1 MNELIYF
8 TSMDLMIR
16 VTHAKAANALHYVS
30 HREMKHKEKILAE
43 KYMKAKMLSIG
54 GSHMQRPA
62 NFMYLGTDSQL
73 KKKLTSLR
81 AKQGV
86 RRSHRKEREITASVK
101 NLINIAMRNYY
112 TEKIGELIIR
122 ARNELSSGL
131 QQEGRLAVLK
141 QQLSE
146 LVQAYNAY
154 ADHKIMLEKVIP
166 VELRPY
172 WLDLKDARL
181 FVAASR

>member
-8 TSMDLMIR
+8 SGMDLMIK
-16 VTHAKAANALHYVS
+16 VKHAPKASTLHYVS
-30 HREMKHKEKILAE
+30 HREMGHKERVMAEQYMRAKIIS
-43 KYMKAKMLSIG
+43 KNG
-54 GSHMQRPA
+54 HHGNRPSA
-62 NFMYLGTDSQL
+62 FVYLGTDKRL
-73 KKKLTSLR
+73 KKKLISLQTKHN
-81 AKQGV
+81 A
-86 RRSHRKEREITASVK
+86 RRSHGKEREITTAVK
-101 NLINIAMRNYY
+101 NLINVAMRNYY

-131 QQEGRLAVLK
+131 QQEGKLAVLK

-172 WLDLKDARL
+172 WLGLKDARL